1 MNRKEIANLIKEKA
15 RLNRDLEN
23 LFYGV
28 IEIRNIDDQQFIY
41 VHYRQDGLS
50 LTKYVV
56 QYSEEL
62 FEIIDRNNRQA
73 KYIKK
78 QIKEIDRMLG
88 KLEYNLPIKEDV
100 VFAKDFA
107 KRNLVEIIYRQ
118 AILEGIATNYADTET
133 ILQGG
138 KVKGFKQKDI
148 ISIINLKH
156 AYEFIL
162 NNNVL
167 LSPSNFSLLC
177 EINSTICEGI
187 SLNSG
192 KIRDVPIEIK
202 GTFWRPKI
210 PIESDIKENIN
221 NILYSKEDITSRA
234 IKLMIYICK
243 TQPFIDGNKRSATL
257 FANHLLLSKGKGMIV
272 VGKDLIKEFKEN
284 LLEYYEYDNEKN
296 IIKFLKE
303 KCIVKFDDNKTE
315 RTVIEDD
322 ENQEKI

>member
-1 MNRKEIANLIKEKA
+1 MRRKEILNLIKEKS

-23 LFYGV
+23 LFYGN
-28 IEIRNIDDQQFIY
+28 IEIRDVQGQQILY
-41 VHYRQDGLS
+41 VHYRQDGLR
-50 LTKYVV
+50 LTKCVGKYD
-56 QYSEEL
+56 EEIC
-62 FEIIDRNNRQA
+62 EIIDRNNIRA

-78 QIKEIDRMLG
+78 RIKEIDRILG
-88 KLEYNLPIKEDV
+88 KLEYNLPLEKDV
-100 VFAKDFA
+100 SFAKDFT

-138 KVKGFKQKDI
+138 KVRGFNQKDI

-202 GTFWRPKI
+202 GTSWRPKI
-210 PIESDIKENIN
+210 PIESDIKENII
-221 NILYSKEDITSRA
+221 NILYANEDITSRA

-257 FANHLLLSKGKGMIV
+257 FANHFLLSKGKGMIV
-272 VGKDLIKEFKEN
+272 VGKDDIKEFKEN
-284 LLEYYEYDNEKN
+284 LLEFYEYDNEKN
-296 IIKFLKE
+296 LIKFLKE
-303 KCIVKFDDNKTE
+303 KCIVKFDDRKTE
-315 RTVIEDD
+315 RAVIEDD
-322 ENQEKI
+322 ESQEKF

>member
-1 MNRKEIANLIKEKA
+1 MNRKEIVNLIKEKA

-41 VHYRQDGLS
+41 VHYRQDGLG
-50 LTKYVV
+50 LTKYVG
-56 QYSEEL
+56 QYSKEL
-62 FEIIDRNNRQA
+62 FEIIDRNNIQA

-78 QIKEIDRMLG
+78 QIKEIDRLLG

-100 VFAKDFA
+100 IFAKDFA
-107 KRNLVEIIYRQ
+107 KSNLVEIIYRQ

-138 KVKGFKQKDI
+138 KIKVYKQKDI

-162 NNNVL
+162 NSNVL

-187 SLNSG
+187 TLNSG
-192 KIRDVPIEIK
+192 KIRDVPIEIT
-202 GTFWRPKI
+202 GSSWRPKL
-210 PIESDIKENIN
+210 PIESDIRQNIK
-221 NILYSKEDITSRA
+221 NILNLSDDYVA
-234 IKLMIYICK
+234 NALKLMIYICK
-243 TQPFIDGNKRSATL
+243 AQPFLDGNKRSATL
-257 FANHLLLSKGKGMIV
+257 FANHYLLSKGKGMIV
-272 VGKDLIKEFKEN
+272 VPKDKIKGFKEN
-284 LLEYYEYDNEKN
+284 LLEYYEHNNEEKM
-296 IIKFLKE
+296 IEFLKDN
-303 KCIVKFDDNKTE
+303 CLVTTDDKKLESGTNNE
-315 RTVIEDD
+315 SQREI
-322 ENQEKI
+322 

>member
-1 MNRKEIANLIKEKA
+1 MRRKEILNLVKEKS

-23 LFYGV
+23 LFYGN
-28 IEIRNIDDQQFIY
+28 IEIRDVQGQQILY

-50 LTKYVV
+50 LTKCVGKYD
-56 QYSEEL
+56 EEL
-62 FEIIDRNNRQA
+62 CGIIDRNNTRA
-73 KYIKK
+73 KFIKK
-78 QIKEIDRMLG
+78 RIKEIDRILG
-88 KLEYNLPIKEDV
+88 KLEYNLPLEKDV
-100 VFAKDFA
+100 SFAKDFA

-243 TQPFIDGNKRSATL
+243 TQPFIDGNKRSAML